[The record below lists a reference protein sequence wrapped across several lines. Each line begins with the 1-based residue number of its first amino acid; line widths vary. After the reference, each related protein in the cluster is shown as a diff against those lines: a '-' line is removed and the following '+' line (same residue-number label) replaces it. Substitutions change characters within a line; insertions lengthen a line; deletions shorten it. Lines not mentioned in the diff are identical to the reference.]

1 MKVYELINELLKFP
15 AGNDVCLEINKERI
29 TEKGDTL
36 VCDMLFTDEFTV
48 DFDYD
53 PDRVV
58 LHCYMTVTNKK
69 KTEVRCYE

>member
-53 PDRVV
+53 PDMVV
-58 LHCYMTVTNKK
+58 LHGYMTVTNNK